1 MDSRALVDYNIQAGS
16 TIHLVCRIG
25 GGSAYTLDPGFLDP
39 QYNYDF
45 THLTDAGQDF
55 KRGEKT
61 YVRPCGWMRVD
72 LIVAEKYESS
82 GVWHGGISGGEL
94 PVSYHGT
101 EKEFAEKI
109 AGSQFKYLSGV
120 VSAPDPKVVEKYAE
134 INHFQGD
141 LYKVIIQNR
150 INMEDIICH
159 FKFE

>member
-1 MDSRALVDYNIQAGS
+1 MLGKTSREERKPMLGPVAGWELTSKWRTSTSPVCGWAGS
-16 TIHLVCRIG
+16 
-25 GGSAYTLDPGFLDP
+25 PE
-39 QYNYDF
+39 
-45 THLTDAGQDF
+45 
-55 KRGEKT
+55 GE
-61 YVRPCGWMRVD
+61 W
-72 LIVAEKYESS
+72 
-82 GVWHGGISGGEL
+82 

-120 VSAPDPKVVEKYAE
+120 VSTPDPKVVEKYAE